1 MISIKQL
8 HYQYQG
14 ATTASL
20 KHIDLNVAKGSLF
33 GLLGPNGAGKT
44 TLLSI
49 LSGLLPC
56 PEGAVSINGQD
67 ISKSRSLRKSDIA
80 LVPQEYAFYFR
91 LSVIE
96 NLKFFAAAL
105 GLGKSDARQRIETI
119 AEVTGLSDRLKDRA
133 ETLSGGL
140 KRRLNLAIGL
150 LNQPSLLLLDEPT
163 VGIDPHSRHFILE
176 AIKRLNQDGTTVV
189 YTSHYM
195 EEVEHL
201 CTDIAIIDHG
211 QVLIQGPLTQ
221 LLDAQSHDTL
231 FIELGKPLTPQQH
244 TALSS
249 ASPYDEH
256 NLQLVLPVSSNDDLY
271 QVMTALQRESV
282 EVHRLRYGSDNLEE
296 LFLNLTHRALRD

>member
-1 MISIKQL
+1 MISIHQL

-14 ATTASL
+14 AAAASL
-20 KHIDLNVAKGSLF
+20 NHIDLEVSKGSLF

-49 LSGLLPC
+49 ISGLLPC
-56 PEGAVSINGQD
+56 PEEAVRINGHD
-67 ISKSRSLRKSDIA
+67 ISKTKSLHKSDIA

-91 LSVIE
+91 LSVHE
-96 NLKFFAAAL
+96 NLTFFASAL
-105 GLGKSDARQRIETI
+105 GLKKSQIRTRIDEI
-119 AEVTGLSDRLKDRA
+119 AAVTGLSDRLNDRA

-176 AIKRLNQDGTTVV
+176 AIKQLNQNSTTVV

-195 EEVEHL
+195 EEIESL

-211 QVLIQGPLTQ
+211 KVLIQGPLTQ
-221 LLDAQSHDTL
+221 LLDAQRHNTL
-231 FIELGKPLTPQQH
+231 FIELSKPLTPQQH
-244 TALSS
+244 AALTPEK
-249 ASPYDEH
+249 PYSQHGLE
-256 NLQLVLPVSSNDDLY
+256 LVLPFNQGDDIYSIMAKLQQSS
-271 QVMTALQRESV
+271 VAI
-282 EVHRLRYGSDNLEE
+282 HRLRYGADNLEE

>member
-1 MISIKQL
+1 MISIHQL

-14 ATTASL
+14 ATAASL
-20 KHIDLNVAKGSLF
+20 NHIDLDVPKGSLF

-49 LSGLLPC
+49 VSGLLPC
-56 PEGAVSINGQD
+56 PEGAVKINGHD
-67 ISKSRSLRKSDIA
+67 ISKIKSLHKSDIA

-91 LSVIE
+91 LSVQE
-96 NLKFFAAAL
+96 NLTFFASAL
-105 GLGKSDARQRIETI
+105 GLKKNQIRQRIDEI
-119 AEVTGLSDRLKDRA
+119 AAVTGLSDRLKDRA

-176 AIKRLNQDGTTVV
+176 AIKQLNQNGTTVV

-195 EEVEHL
+195 EEIENL
-201 CTDIAIIDHG
+201 CTDIAIMDHG
-211 QVLIQGPLTQ
+211 KVLIQGPLTQ
-221 LLDAQSHDTL
+221 LLEAQRHNTL
-231 FIELGKPLTPQQH
+231 FIELSKPLTLEQRAVLTPA
-244 TALSS
+244 TV
-249 ASPYDEH
+249 YDEH
-256 NLQLVLPVSSNDDLY
+256 SLELVLPFSQGDDIY
-271 QVMTALQRESV
+271 SVMTTLQQASV
-282 EVHRLRYGSDNLEE
+282 DIHRLRYGSDNLEE